1 MSNLSLSA
9 AQASSETLIVQQHS
23 AVLHVTLNRPEQRNA
38 MSAQMLNELIEVFA
52 QIKDDLSIRAVVLR
66 GAGGHFCAGGDIK
79 DMAALRM
86 AAAQAAS
93 NQPYIAFNRLF
104 GTLIETVNHAPQI
117 VVAVLEGAVLGGGF
131 GLACVSDLA
140 ISFDNAQF
148 GLPETGLGVI
158 PAQIAP
164 FVVQRIGI
172 TQARRVAL
180 LGLRFNGAEAVRL
193 GIAHTLVSDEATL
206 QTELNAALQQ
216 IQRAAPNASRVTKA
230 LLHQVAATD
239 LSGLLDQAAV
249 QFAEAVGSA
258 EGMEG
263 TMAFVQKRLPNWAK

>member
-9 AQASSETLIVQQHS
+9 TQASCETLIVQQHG

-239 LSGLLDQAAV
+239 LSGSLDQAAV

-263 TMAFVQKRLPNWAK
+263 TMAFIQKRLPNWAE

>member
-9 AQASSETLIVQQHS
+9 TQTSSETLIVQQHG

-38 MSAQMLNELIEVFA
+38 MSAQMLNELIEVFG

-140 ISFDNAQF
+140 ISREDAQF

-193 GIAHTLVSDEATL
+193 GIAHTLVSDEAAL
-206 QTELNAALQQ
+206 QAELNAALQQ

-263 TMAFVQKRLPNWAK
+263 TMAFIQKRLPNWAE

>member
-1 MSNLSLSA
+1 MSNLSLSGT
-9 AQASSETLIVQQHS
+9 QSSCETLIVQQHG
-23 AVLHVTLNRPEQRNA
+23 AVLHFTLNRPEQRNA

-79 DMAALRM
+79 DMAGLRI

-140 ISFDNAQF
+140 ISFDDAQF

-180 LGLRFNGAEAVRL
+180 LGLRFNGVEAVRL
-193 GIAHTLVSDEATL
+193 GIAHTLVSDEAAL
-206 QTELNAALQQ
+206 QVELNAALQQ

-263 TMAFVQKRLPNWAK
+263 TMAFIQKRFPNWAE

>member
-9 AQASSETLIVQQHS
+9 TQASSETLIVQQHG

-140 ISFDNAQF
+140 ISREDAQF

-193 GIAHTLVSDEATL
+193 GIAHTLVSDEAAL
-206 QTELNAALQQ
+206 QAELNAALQQ

-263 TMAFVQKRLPNWAK
+263 TMAFIQKRLPNWAE

>member
-1 MSNLSLSA
+1 MSSLPTT
-9 AQASSETLIVQQHS
+9 QTLILQQQGS
-23 AVLHVTLNRPEQRNA
+23 VLHLTLNRPEQRNA

-52 QIKDDLSIRAVVLR
+52 QIKDDLSIRAVLLR

-93 NQPYIAFNRLF
+93 NQPYIEFNRLF
-104 GTLIETVNHAPQI
+104 GTLIETVNHAPQ
-117 VVAVLEGAVLGGGF
+117 VVIAVLEGAVLGGGF

-140 ISFDNAQF
+140 ISFQDAQF

-193 GIAHTLVSDEATL
+193 GIAHALVKDETAL
-206 QTELNAALQQ
+206 QVELSTALQQ
-216 IQRAAPNASRVTKA
+216 IQRAAPHANRVTKA

-239 LSGLLDQAAV
+239 LSNLLDQAAV

-263 TMAFVQKRLPNWAK
+263 TLAFIQKRLPNWAE

>member
-9 AQASSETLIVQQHS
+9 IQASSETLIVQQQG

-52 QIKDDLSIRAVVLR
+52 QIKDNLSIRAVVLR

-193 GIAHTLVSDEATL
+193 GIAHTLVSDEAAL
-206 QTELNAALQQ
+206 QVELNAALQQ

-263 TMAFVQKRLPNWAK
+263 TMAFIQKRLPNWAE

>member
-1 MSNLSLSA
+1 MSNPSINVI
-9 AQASSETLIVQQHS
+9 QASSETLIVQQYG

-38 MSAQMLNELIEVFA
+38 MSAQMLNELIEVFG

-140 ISFDNAQF
+140 ISREDAQF

-193 GIAHTLVSDEATL
+193 GIAHTLVSDEAAL

-239 LSGLLDQAAV
+239 LSGLLDRAAV

-263 TMAFVQKRLPNWAK
+263 TMAFIQKRLPNWAE